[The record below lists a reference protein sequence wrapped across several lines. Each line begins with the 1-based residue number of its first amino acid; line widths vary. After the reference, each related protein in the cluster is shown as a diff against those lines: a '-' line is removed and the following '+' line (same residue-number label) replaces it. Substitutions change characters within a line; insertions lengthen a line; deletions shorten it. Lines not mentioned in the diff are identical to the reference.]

1 MREFFIE
8 MKLTIQIYLKKKK
21 KYRHVDFKSRTGSVG
36 SFYLRKQFRKQN

>member
-21 KYRHVDFKSRTGSVG
+21 NTDMLILNLELV
-36 SFYLRKQFRKQN
+36 Q